1 VPTHPP
7 DDRRSVFT
15 AGVERNMDALYAVA
29 LRLTRN
35 THDAQDLV
43 AESVTRA
50 WAALDS
56 LGDPAQLRAWLFR
69 IMRNAFVSGLRR
81 KAVRPAESSYDALLG
96 DEGELDLASLLVEES
111 QEFLDWWA
119 NPEHRVAN
127 EVLGSQIMSAIDR
140 LPGAFRATVLLVN
153 VDGLTYDEAAAVLG
167 VPSGTVRSR
176 MKRGR
181 TMLQKSL
188 WQQAVDAGLAV
199 AGRPQE
205 NVDE

>member
-1 VPTHPP
+1 
-7 DDRRSVFT
+7 
-15 AGVERNMDALYAVA
+15 MDALYAVA

-81 KAVRPAESSYDALLG
+81 KAARPAESSYDALLG

-127 EVLGSQIMSAIDR
+127 DVLGSQIMSAIDR
-140 LPGAFRATVLLVN
+140 LPEAFRATVLLVN

-199 AGRPQE
+199 AGPSRE
-205 NVDE
+205 NADE